1 MVVARSAS
9 GPLVFE
15 VALRRPKYLKSII
28 AISSTHPAHD
38 VGGDVILPLLKDVA
52 KSKSIA
58 HLFGLKWF
66 LRIKDDFGFFKDPQ
80 LYSVFEEYNALLL
93 LAEKDHQVSSE
104 ARAEYQ
110 RWADQS
116 QLDLMSVSVGHDVLA
131 MPFNSSEFERV
142 AGIYEMI
149 FERLIG
155 FMDPQ
160 MLTDASELRREVV
173 TGH

>member
-1 MVVARSAS
+1 M
-9 GPLVFE
+9 
-15 VALRRPKYLKSII
+15 
-28 AISSTHPAHD
+28 
-38 VGGDVILPLLKDVA
+38 GGDVILPLLKDVA

-66 LRIKDDFGFFKDPQ
+66 LRIKDDFSFFNDPA
-80 LYSVFEEYNALLL
+80 LYSVFDEYKTLLL
-93 LAEKDHQVSSE
+93 LAEKDHQVSTK
-104 ARAEYQ
+104 ARTEYQ

-131 MPFNSSEFERV
+131 MPYNSADFHRV
-142 AGIYEMI
+142 AGIYEMV

-155 FMDPQ
+155 LMDPQ
-160 MLTDASELRREVV
+160 LLAEGSESRREVV